1 MEEYSYKECRLCG
14 RDCGVDR
21 TKEIAFC
28 GQSDTLRMAWAGLH
42 FGEEPPITGSG
53 GSGTLFF
60 SGCTL
65 GCPFCQ
71 NWQISRHGMGRD
83 VSKEEFLEICRV
95 LQNNGAEN
103 LNLVTPSHFIPSLA
117 ELLPLLKR
125 EGVDLPIVW
134 NSSGQ
139 EDPGALKLVM
149 DSIDIFLP
157 DLKTLDS
164 RVAREIYRFES
175 YPDIAEAAL
184 KRMIESRPLELD
196 DRGVMQRGVLLR
208 HLILP
213 GEIEST
219 RAVLEWFAHE
229 GKGKALLSLMSQYT
243 PVTTPDFQDVRPN
256 RYLSK
261 DEYDQVLEW
270 LEEYDLEDGYI
281 QELITGCD
289 WLPDFN
295 ESSPFSSELSKTLWH
310 WKEDFLT

>member
-1 MEEYSYKECRLCG
+1 MKEYSYKECHLCG

-42 FGEEPPITGSG
+42 FGEEPPVTGSG

-71 NWQISRHGMGRD
+71 NWQISRNGMGRD
-83 VSKEEFLEICRV
+83 ISTEEFVEICRG
-95 LQNNGAEN
+95 LQNRGAEN
-103 LNLVTPSHFIPSLA
+103 LNLVTPSHFIPSLV

-125 EGVDLPIVW
+125 ERIDLPIVW

-139 EDPGALKLVM
+139 EDPGALDMLM

-157 DLKTLDS
+157 DLKTLDP
-164 RVAREIYRFES
+164 RVAREIYHFES
-175 YPDIAEAAL
+175 YPTIADAAL
-184 KRMIESRPLELD
+184 KRMIASRPLELD
-196 DRGVMQRGVLLR
+196 DRGVMKRGVLLR

-213 GEIEST
+213 GEMESS
-219 RAVLEWFAHE
+219 RQILEWFAQN
-229 GKGKALLSLMSQYT
+229 GKDRALLSLMSQYT
-243 PVTTPDFQDVRPN
+243 PVPTVDFPDLKPD
-256 RYLSK
+256 RYLAEN
-261 DEYDQVLEW
+261 EYEKVLEW
-270 LEEYDLEDGYI
+270 LQLYDLEDGYI
-281 QELITGCD
+281 QELVTGND

-295 ESSPFSSELSKTLWH
+295 DPSPFSSELSKPLWH
-310 WKEDFLT
+310 WKEGYL